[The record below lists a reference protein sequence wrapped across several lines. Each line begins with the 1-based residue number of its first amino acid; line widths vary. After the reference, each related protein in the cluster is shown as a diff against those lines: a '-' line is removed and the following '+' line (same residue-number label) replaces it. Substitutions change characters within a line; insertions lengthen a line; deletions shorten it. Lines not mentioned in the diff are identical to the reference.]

1 MCSPDNAGVWPSLGA
16 TGYKNKV
23 SSTENN
29 TCERPGK
36 LDGAIGQ

>member
-1 MCSPDNAGVWPSLGA
+1 MYFPDNAGVWPSLGA
-16 TGYKNKV
+16 AGYKNKV

-36 LDGAIGQ
+36 RDGTIGQ